1 MKSSLAFLDHGQ
13 WKADCPE
20 PGCGD
25 ARLVY
30 EVHPRT
36 GVPTGRRLT
45 EDVCAKGHH
54 FAIVMPPPEFE
65 AQVMAAVAGR
75 VEDADKGWYPRGHVR
90 AMLAGLPTGQSI
102 DDLVRENDEVVRF
115 RAAQDEAR
123 KARLAAVLAD
133 LGIEVRDDGTF
144 EGSVF

>member
-1 MKSSLAFLDHGQ
+1 MGKSLAFLDHGF

-30 EVHPRT
+30 EINPRT

-45 EDVCAKGHH
+45 EDVCAKGHR
-54 FAIVMPPPEFE
+54 FEIVMPSPEFE
-65 AQVMAAVAGR
+65 ARVMAAVAVR
-75 VEDADKGWYPRGHVR
+75 VEDADKAWFPRGHVR
-90 AMLAGLPTGQSI
+90 AALAGIPTGQSV
-102 DDLVRENDEVVRF
+102 DDLVRENDDVVRF
-115 RAAQDEAR
+115 RTALAESRRAQ
-123 KARLAAVLAD
+123 LAAVLAD

-144 EGSVF
+144 EGSV